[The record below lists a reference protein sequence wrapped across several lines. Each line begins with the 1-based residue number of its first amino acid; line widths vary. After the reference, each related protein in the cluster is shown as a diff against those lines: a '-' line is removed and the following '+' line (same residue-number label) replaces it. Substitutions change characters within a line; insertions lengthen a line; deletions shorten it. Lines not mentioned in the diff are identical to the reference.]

1 MISITSCASS
11 SSKEGARLLLK
22 VTIRFWISQGEPKR
36 LSQSFVRQDQ
46 PPHARSAMTPII
58 SFLGNRTEPGN
69 RRVRPNCGRF
79 SGDLFNAAERH
90 VWTPDPT
97 PLPLATVAN
106 WARTHPASQK
116 TSLKALRNLCKGEY
130 GKLKA
135 KSSDNYATRAR
146 KRRLHCSL

>member
-22 VTIRFWISQGEPKR
+22 VTIRFWISQGGPKR

-46 PPHARSAMTPII
+46 PPHARSAMTAIV
-58 SFLGNRTEPGN
+58 SFFGQRNRTREPASQAEL
-69 RRVRPNCGRF
+69 RSVL
-79 SGDLFNAAERH
+79 GDLFNAAERH

-116 TSLKALRNLCKGEY
+116 TSLKALRNLCKGDY

-135 KSSDNYATRAR
+135 KSSDNYAT
-146 KRRLHCSL
+146 